1 MGKKGAGTKG
11 YIKNL
16 STGTTKKFL
25 YNPSSFGTARS
36 IDYVEISAPGSSY
49 PHFQYA
55 KGGNK
60 TVKLD
65 LFLRDKSKGDTKSYV
80 KFLEGLTPKEQSTSG
95 FKKPPLV
102 LFAFG
107 SFVEKCVVTNLSIEY
122 EEFDSSLN
130 PTQAKASLDLVVIK

>member
-1 MGKKGAGTKG
+1 MGKGAGTKG

-16 STGTTKKFL
+16 STGVIKKFL
-25 YNPSSFGTARS
+25 YNPTTFGTARS

-49 PHFQYA
+49 PHFQYT

-60 TVKLD
+60 SIKLD
-65 LFLRDKSKGDTKSYV
+65 LFLKDKSKGDTKSYV
-80 KFLEGLTPKEQSTSG
+80 SFIEGLTPTESSTSK

-107 SFVEKCVVTNLSIEY
+107 SFVEKCIVTDVDIEY

-130 PTQAKASLDLVVIK
+130 PIQAKVSLGLVVVK